1 MMAMNLRSL
10 DLNLLLVFEAI
21 LREGS
26 VARRRRTPASQPAGH
41 EPRVEPVAPP
51 VERPVVRPHPSGMTP
66 TPRAGQLARPVRRA
80 LDELQL
86 ALEPDVFSP
95 ATAERIFV
103 VALNNFGAIA
113 LAAPV
118 VSECLKHAPRIRVS
132 LRSSGTLDV
141 LNFLEGGE
149 ATSTS

>member
-51 VERPVVRPHPSGMTP
+51 VERPVVRPHPSGHDPDPARGAVGATGA
-66 TPRAGQLARPVRRA
+66 PRAGRTSACAGAGCLFAGDRRA
-80 LDELQL
+80 NLRPRAQQL
-86 ALEPDVFSP
+86 
-95 ATAERIFV
+95 
-103 VALNNFGAIA
+103 
-113 LAAPV
+113 
-118 VSECLKHAPRIRVS
+118 
-132 LRSSGTLDV
+132 
-141 LNFLEGGE
+141 
-149 ATSTS
+149 